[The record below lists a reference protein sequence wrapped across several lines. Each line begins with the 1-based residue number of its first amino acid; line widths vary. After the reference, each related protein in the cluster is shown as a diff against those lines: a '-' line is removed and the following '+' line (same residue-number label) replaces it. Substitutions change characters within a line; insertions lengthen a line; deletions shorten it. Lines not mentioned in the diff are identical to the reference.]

1 MSAKRQSSSRQSG
14 LDRVFE
20 LRTIIAILF
29 GVYGV
34 FCVIWG
40 IGFTTAAE
48 IRRGAGINMNL
59 LMGIVMLVASVGFS
73 LWVVARPVE
82 IEPRK
87 QDESEDAD
95 APGAGR
101 G

>member
-1 MSAKRQSSSRQSG
+1 MSGNRPSR

-20 LRTIIAILF
+20 LRTILAILF

-40 IGFTTAAE
+40 IGFTTSDE
-48 IRRGAGINMNL
+48 IRRAGGFNMNL
-59 LMGIVMLVASVGFS
+59 VMGIVMLVAAVAFS

-82 IEPRK
+82 QERPSEETE
-87 QDESEDAD
+87 QESTQS
-95 APGAGR
+95 R
-101 G
+101 